1 MNESPSGAPT
11 NSSLTALSP
20 LDGRYRAQTEPLREL
35 FSEYGL
41 IRLRVQVEV
50 QWLLALSAN
59 PGIRE
64 VPAFSAETLK
74 FLQTLVNNFSVAD
87 AERIKEIERATNHD
101 VKALEYFLKERT
113 RDNEEL

>member
-1 MNESPSGAPT
+1 MNQSPSGTDT

-20 LDGRYRAQTEPLREL
+20 LDGRYRAQTEPLRLL

-59 PGIRE
+59 PLVRE
-64 VPAFSAETLK
+64 VPAFSADTLK
-74 FLQTLVNNFSVAD
+74 FLQALVSNFSVAD
-87 AERIKEIERATNHD
+87 AARIKEIEAVTNH
-101 VKALEYFLKERT
+101 
-113 RDNEEL
+113 